1 MDRQTLQVS
10 SKGENMKIKKS
21 MILMI
26 CSGLILNL
34 ILSSY
39 LQAKKREEKIIDKQ
53 IYFNIPLRVFEED
66 RLVEHLTAPNFR
78 VFAEKRPL
86 RVTEF
91 QIKRKAMKAENVPV
105 PARYFVLSFKV
116 HDFNPQVQHS
126 LAYFIDN
133 ILKKSDRLLVCVNA
147 KTLSFEN
154 LEEKEKVGAQIE
166 QFLKEESQRAQN
178 LMDVYLKGSQKII
191 NEIIAEYHDVT
202 QSVHPH
208 YHMKAFADSL
218 KRYLNILIEY
228 KKLFLLPDLDSYYQ
242 ISRLIDKSSRERWM
256 IHFYQKAIFPKLS
269 DNSRSAVVRI
279 TKSLD
284 STLSLVDNPQT
295 GTHHDMTEFSEILW
309 KRISSIEDV
318 YDIADDFPVEEMSKI
333 AYQTGVTFHTIFL
346 HLERDEFSPTPAFK
360 SVYSG
365 IGDGFREIT
374 RRTGGSFF
382 DSNNLE
388 SALENISRKEDVLY
402 VLTCA
407 SDTSAEKGQ
416 LKVEASNE
424 NYELFYD
431 DNIGADYI
439 GDYFKKKE
447 TSTPHVQIKNII
459 FKKKTL
465 SFEITDFL
473 LKKILDELVGKINIR
488 VVIRNE
494 GNQVIFDQTK
504 TMIPQKNRITIS
516 IDFDWLKKGDY
527 TFNVEVDD
535 LMTEKTGLK
544 SLQTRI
550 D

>member
-1 MDRQTLQVS
+1 
-10 SKGENMKIKKS
+10 MKIKKFL
-21 MILMI
+21 II
-26 CSGLILNL
+26 IIFSGFALNL

-39 LQAKKREEKIIDKQ
+39 LQAEKRDDKISDKQ
-53 IYFNIPLRVFEED
+53 IYSNILVRVFEED
-66 RLVEHLTAPNFR
+66 RLVEHLTAPDFR
-78 VFAEKRPL
+78 VRAEKKPL
-86 RVTEF
+86 RVTGF
-91 QIKRKAMKAENVPV
+91 QINRKAMKLENVSV
-105 PARYFVLSFKV
+105 PSRYFVLSFKV

-126 LAYFIDN
+126 LTYLFDN
-133 ILKKSDRLLVCVNA
+133 IFKKSDQLLVCVNA

-154 LEEKEKVGAQIE
+154 LAEKDKVRTRIE
-166 QFLKEESQRAQN
+166 QLLEEESQRARN
-178 LMDVYLKGSQKII
+178 LMNVYHKGSHKILG
-191 NEIIAEYHDVT
+191 EIIAEYYDVT

-218 KRYLNILIEY
+218 KRYLNILKEY

-242 ISRLIDKSSRERWM
+242 LSRLIDKTSRERWM
-256 IHFYQKAIFPKLS
+256 IHFYQKAVFPELS
-269 DNSRSAVVRI
+269 DNQRSAIVRI

-284 STLSLVDNPQT
+284 STLTLIDNPST
-295 GTHHDMTEFSEILW
+295 GTHHDMIEFSEILW
-309 KRISSIEDV
+309 KRISSLD
-318 YDIADDFPVEEMSKI
+318 DIFGTADDFPVGEMSKI
-333 AYQTGVTFHTIFL
+333 FYQTGVTFHAIFL
-346 HLERDEFSPTPAFK
+346 QPERDEFSPTPAFK
-360 SVYSG
+360 SVYSELG
-365 IGDGFREIT
+365 NGFEEIT
-374 RRTGGSFF
+374 KRTGGSFI

-388 SALENISRKEDVLY
+388 SALETISRTEDVLY
-402 VLTCA
+402 VLTYA
-407 SDTSAEKGQ
+407 SDIPPEKGQ

-447 TSTPHVQIKNII
+447 TSIPHVQIQNII

-473 LKKILDELVGKINIR
+473 LKRILDELVGKINIR

-494 GNQVIFDQTK
+494 GNQVIFDQKK

-527 TFNVEVDD
+527 SFSVEVDD
-535 LMTEKTGLK
+535 LMTEKTSLK
-544 SLQTRI
+544 SLQIRI